1 MSRIIVRLF
10 GAALG
15 VLTVLACAPAATA
28 APPQREVI
36 HDAFSGD
43 ISRVTSTT
51 SVTSPGL
58 DVHNEGL
65 GNPGQVRSR
74 VVVDTHG
81 TPSDPDDDVELSF
94 EQIKGSTGR
103 TDDFCA
109 DVVPALT

>member
-1 MSRIIVRLF
+1 M
-10 GAALG
+10 
-15 VLTVLACAPAATA
+15 
-28 APPQREVI
+28 
-36 HDAFSGD
+36 
-43 ISRVTSTT
+43 
-51 SVTSPGL
+51 
-58 DVHNEGL
+58 HNEGL
-65 GNPGQVRSR
+65 GNPGQVRFR